1 MYLVLSFIVALL
13 FMFYPTLV
21 AVATKR
27 KFVDITTVGLLNVAL
42 VLVSIIIPVSF
53 TVIDMASVL
62 LFVFSYLMLI
72 EEKPVDKRL

>member
-1 MYLVLSFIVALL
+1 MYLVLSFVVALL

-21 AVATKR
+21 AIATKR
-27 KFVDITTVGLLNVAL
+27 KLVDITTVGLLNVAL

>member
-1 MYLVLSFIVALL
+1 MYLVLSFVVALL

-27 KFVDITTVGLLNVAL
+27 KFVDITTVFLLNVAL

>member
-1 MYLVLSFIVALL
+1 MYLVLSFVVALL

-21 AVATKR
+21 AIATKR
-27 KFVDITTVGLLNVAL
+27 KLVDITTVGLLNVAL

-72 EEKPVDKRL
+72 EEKPVDKCL

>member
-1 MYLVLSFIVALL
+1 MYLVLSFVVALL

-27 KFVDITTVGLLNVAL
+27 KLVDITTVFLLNVAL

-53 TVIDMASVL
+53 TVIDIVSVL
-62 LFVFSYLMLI
+62 LFVLSYLMLI
-72 EEKPVDKRL
+72 EETNVDKRS

>member
-1 MYLVLSFIVALL
+1 MYLVLSFVVALL

-21 AVATKR
+21 AIATKR
-27 KFVDITTVGLLNVAL
+27 KLVDITTVFLLNVAL

>member
-1 MYLVLSFIVALL
+1 MYLVLSFVVALL

-27 KFVDITTVGLLNVAL
+27 KLMDITIVGLLNVAL

-53 TVIDMASVL
+53 TVIDIASVL

>member
-1 MYLVLSFIVALL
+1 MYLVLSFVVALL

-27 KFVDITTVGLLNVAL
+27 KLVDITTVFLLNVAL

-53 TVIDMASVL
+53 TVIDIISVL
-62 LFVFSYLMLI
+62 LFVLSYLMLI
-72 EEKPVDKRL
+72 EETNVDKRS

>member
-1 MYLVLSFIVALL
+1 MYLVLSFVVALL

-27 KFVDITTVGLLNVAL
+27 KLVDITTVFLLNVAL
-42 VLVSIIIPVSF
+42 VLVSIIIPVNF

>member
-1 MYLVLSFIVALL
+1 MYLVLSFVVALL

-21 AVATKR
+21 VVATKR
-27 KFVDITTVGLLNVAL
+27 KLVDITTVFLLNVAL

>member
-1 MYLVLSFIVALL
+1 MYLVLSFVVALL

-27 KFVDITTVGLLNVAL
+27 KLVDITTVGLLNVAL

>member
-1 MYLVLSFIVALL
+1 MYLVLSFVVALL

-27 KFVDITTVGLLNVAL
+27 KLVDITTVFLLNVAL
-42 VLVSIIIPVSF
+42 VLVSIIIPVNF

-72 EEKPVDKRL
+72 EEKHVDKRL